1 MKSIRQNVLIAAPA
15 EKVYKALT
23 TQEGLAGWWTPAAT
37 AKAELNS
44 VARFPFNF
52 PNFDYVKE
60 MKITGLKPNA
70 EVKWECIAGADEW
83 IGTSISFRLEAGD
96 KATLGKAHPELMGQL
111 EQQKA
116 DNGTLVIFEHNDW
129 REYTPGFSECSF
141 TWGQFLRSLKRL
153 CETGKGQPWPTQYQW

>member
-15 EKVYKALT
+15 DRVYKALT

-37 AKAELNS
+37 VKGELNGI
-44 VARFPFNF
+44 ARFPFSF
-52 PNFDYVKE
+52 PDFDYVKE
-60 MKITGLKPNA
+60 MKITALKPNA

-83 IGTSISFRLEAGD
+83 IGTTISWRLEAGD
-96 KATLGKAHPELMGQL
+96 KATLTAAHPELIGQL
-111 EQQKA
+111 WQLKA
-116 DNGTLVIFEHNDW
+116 DSGTLVIFEHNDW

-153 CETGKGQPWPTQYQW
+153 CETGKGQPWPTQYE